1 METMIARLLM
11 IFLMLTSGLAHANDV
26 QDVSLIQLIA
36 SPEQFNGKDV
46 RVIGFLHLEFEGDAV
61 YSHRDDYEYSIHKN
75 SVSINLSE
83 LQIRSW
89 RKLSRGYVIVQ
100 GRFNSVEQGHFGARS
115 GSLQNITRLAN
126 WSVRR
131 SQNKGSKQSGGV
143 RSDKRTRTE
152 Q

>member
-1 METMIARLLM
+1 MKMTINRLSI
-11 IFLMLTSGLAHANDV
+11 IFFMLTSSLAYANDV

-36 SPEQFNGKDV
+36 NPDQFNGKDV

-83 LQIRSW
+83 SQIGSW
-89 RKLSRGYVIVQ
+89 RKLSGGYVIVQ
-100 GRFNSVEQGHFGARS
+100 GRFNSVDQGHFGARS
-115 GSLQNITRLAN
+115 GSLQNITRLGN

-131 SQNKGSKQSGGV
+131 SQIKGSKQSGGI
-143 RSDKRTRTE
+143 SIDKRARTE

>member
-1 METMIARLLM
+1 MIARLLM
-11 IFLMLTSGLAHANDV
+11 MFLLLTSSLGHANDI

-36 SPEQFNGKDV
+36 NPEQFNGKDV
-46 RVIGFLHLEFEGDAV
+46 CVIGFLHLEFEGDAV
-61 YSHRDDYEYSIHKN
+61 YSHRDDYEYSILKN

-83 LQIRSW
+83 SQIHSW
-89 RKLSRGYVIVQ
+89 RKLSGGYVIIQ

-115 GSLQNITRLAN
+115 GSLQNITRLGN

-131 SQNKGSKQSGGV
+131 SQIKGSKQSGGGGL
-143 RSDKRTRTE
+143 DKRTRTE